1 MAAGSLYSFVI
12 SLDDHVSHSAKE
24 AGEHVKTLG
33 ETVERASKSI
43 TLGVA
48 GITNAMSSFKSGEIS
63 EGIQGLGEA
72 FAGAARMLDLVVPGL
87 GATVSALIEVGS
99 LMGGI
104 FVSLAQKGAEL
115 SLEAVEAKEK
125 LETLFDAM
133 GSIQGGKQTIQL
145 LDNLSG
151 ELGITREK
159 LAPLANEFLAMGYK
173 TLPEL
178 RKQLTAAASAQA
190 LMGESGAQAYTQLAG
205 KISATGD
212 VLGSLGLKGE
222 KSLVKWD
229 IKLAKLGVNFDD
241 LAKASGKTTKQFQ
254 DGLIAGTIKADEFG
268 DALKDA
274 LTEKGEK
281 PLEKVSE
288 SFDFLK
294 DQAKSAFSHLFED
307 VAIKPFID
315 ELKKLGE
322 EFAATTPAGK
332 ALKFF
337 VNQTFDLLFK
347 TLAKAIPYVTKFFL
361 QMIIWSLK
369 AYIFLKH
376 HFEGISVALKLLA
389 GGMAIILGLIGLMAA
404 SLAALIGFFV
414 GVSVVVYALIAGFI
428 WLAVKAAE
436 FTKSLID
443 AIPNALKAIEK
454 FAVESWEHLKGWA
467 EHATEAAANF
477 IEGLVLGIESGISKV
492 EDTVSKLGKSAADA
506 LKKALGIASPSK
518 VMIEAGMDTGQGFAD
533 GLEASTSKASKAATG
548 LAGSVTD
555 ATSKDATQGGVSD
568 MQMSQMSPDAGSPA
582 APPVQQSNDN
592 SSSKEGSTFN
602 IDIKIDGA
610 GKDVHS
616 LTEEMV
622 STVFERLQLSQ
633 GL

>member
-1 MAAGSLYSFVI
+1 MPAGSLYSFVI

-24 AGEHVKTLG
+24 AGEHMKTLG

-63 EGIQGLGEA
+63 EGIQSLGEA

-87 GATVSALIEVGS
+87 GAAVSALIEVGS
-99 LMGGI
+99 LAGGI
-104 FVSLAQKGAEL
+104 FVEVAQKGAEMA
-115 SLEAVEAKEK
+115 LEAVEAKEK

-133 GSIQGGKQTIQL
+133 GAVQGGKDTIKL

-151 ELGITREK
+151 QLGMTREK
-159 LAPLANEFLAMGYK
+159 LAPLANEFMAMGYK

-190 LMGESGAQAYTQLAG
+190 LMGESGSQAYTQLAS

-241 LAKASGKTTKQFQ
+241 LAKAAGKSTKQFQ
-254 DGLIAGTIKADEFG
+254 DGLIAGTIKAEEFG

-288 SFDFLK
+288 SFGFLK
-294 DQAKSAFSHLFED
+294 EQAKSAFTHLFED

-322 EFAATTPAGK
+322 QFSATTPAGK

-337 VNQTFDLLFK
+337 INQTFDLLFK

-361 QMIIWSLK
+361 QLIIWSLK

-376 HFEGISVALKLLA
+376 HWEGIAVVLKILGAAMLVVV
-389 GGMAIILGLIGLMAA
+389 GVLAIITA
-404 SLAALIGFFV
+404 SIAGFIAV
-414 GVSVVVYALIAGFI
+414 GVGMTLVVAALIAGFI
-428 WLAVKAAE
+428 WLGVKMGE
-436 FTKSLID
+436 FEKTVID
-443 AIPNALKAIEK
+443 AIPNALKAIET
-454 FAVESWEHLKGWA
+454 FAVKSWEHLKSWA
-467 EHATEAAANF
+467 DHAADAATSF
-477 IEGLVLGIESGISKV
+477 VEGLVTGIESGISKV

-533 GLEASTSKASKAATG
+533 GLEASTTQAQKSATG
-548 LAGSVTD
+548 LADKTVD
-555 ATSKDATQGGVSD
+555 AVKGGAQGAPVSD
-568 MQMSQMSPDAGSPA
+568 MSMSQMSPSNDNGAPA
-582 APPVQQSNDN
+582 PVQQSNDDN
-592 SSSKEGSTFN
+592 SSKGGNTYQ

-610 GKDVHS
+610 GKDVHN